1 MNLQLSQWTTSVIEI
16 TWYQKLMPVKKF
28 CLGKLADCNREVKA
42 DVKSTLCHDQTPA
55 AAINLCV
62 YRMVCLRMNLSS
74 SCQAWCLTT
83 SEWVNNH
90 CYLLVLSTH
99 FIDIVTDLASSSWG
113 DSKFGGNP
121 PPKCAWIKHC
131 VSVILCICSVTGIS
145 IGDGDTDRR
154 EILLDG
160 TYRPAPDTVSPFGG
174 STPQGSP
181 KSHILAF

>member
-16 TWYQKLMPVKKF
+16 TWYQKLMPVKNF

-121 PPKCAWIKHC
+121 PQMCLDKT
-131 VSVILCICSVTGIS
+131 LCECDS
-145 IGDGDTDRR
+145 IYLFGYRYLDRR
-154 EILLDG
+154 RWHRSAWNFAWWYISA
-160 TYRPAPDTVSPFGG
+160 RPRHSLPFRGQY
-174 STPQGSP
+174 PQGSP